1 MMSLKPSTKPDI
13 LVGGILDLRF
23 AVRSLLHRPAF
34 TWVALVALALGIGAS
49 TAIFS
54 VLHAVALRPLPWRDP
69 ERIVAL
75 QEVRP
80 DLPAGRGRGGFLL
93 DNVREWSERSGTM
106 EALAAFM
113 GTGLTLTGREEPVRL
128 EGLRVTP
135 DLFRVLGVGAT
146 LGRTFTQEEVDRGEE
161 RLAVLSS
168 RAFERY
174 FGSDRELV
182 GGTIRLDGEPYTLLG
197 VMPASFS
204 YPDPSVEVYVPL
216 VWQASS
222 DPDQVREIMLPA
234 IGRLAE
240 GVTVAQ
246 AQAEGQILLRELT
259 EQRSTA
265 RRERRRELRERGG
278 AGGPAVRQGPGPGA
292 PGPGAPEAGAG
303 ERRVVVGG
311 PGEPPG
317 GERRVVLGGPGRDGE
332 GPEQREVEV
341 AAGDRPPGPAPGGPA
356 GFEVDPDAEPARP
369 ESELRVVTLH
379 DQRLE
384 PIRPALRVL
393 VGAVVLV
400 MLIACA
406 NVANLILTRNLQ
418 RRREL
423 ATRAALGA
431 GRARLGRLL
440 FLESLVLGGGGAA
453 LGLLLAFAGIRWIR
467 GLDPGSIPRLEEVG
481 LHPVVVL
488 FAVGLA
494 LLTGVLF
501 GVMPAAL
508 LSFQRLTSSL
518 GRDGGSAAGGRP
530 LQGTLR
536 AVLAVAEV
544 ALALVLLI
552 GAGLLSS
559 SFLRLASV
567 DPGYDPESALT
578 ARVSPPLARYP
589 PGEART
595 RFFDQLLEKLSAV
608 PGVEAAGFTNMLPP
622 AQGRIVMSFA
632 VEGRP
637 QSNHPEDGMQ
647 GDLLLVGGRYFDA
660 MGIPVREGR
669 VFDQRDRAGGPPV
682 VVVNEAL
689 ARRYFPDGRV
699 VGERLAGFGEIVG
712 VVGDVKPEG
721 LDSEAQPS
729 FFVQMPQAPPM
740 LLQAFIR
747 MHLVVRGADP
757 QRLASAVR
765 TQLATLDPDVPLEG
779 VETMEQRLAA
789 SVAQPRFYAAIL
801 GVFAVL
807 ALLLAVVG
815 VYGVLAFSVSQE
827 ARQTGIRMALGAQRS
842 QVLARTLAR
851 GLGLA
856 AAGVAV
862 GIAGALALRGALAD
876 MLFGIEATDP
886 ATFVTLSAVLLLAAA
901 AACWVPARRAASAD
915 PVSSLRHE

>member
-1 MMSLKPSTKPDI
+1 M
-13 LVGGILDLRF
+13 LDLRF

-69 ERIVAL
+69 ARIVAL
-75 QEVRP
+75 HEIRP
-80 DLPAGRGRGGFLL
+80 NLPAARGRGGFLL
-93 DNVREWSERSGTM
+93 DNVREWSERSRTM
-106 EALAAFM
+106 DAIAAFM

-135 DLFRVLGVGAT
+135 GLFRVLGVGAR
-146 LGRTFTQEEVDRGEE
+146 LGRAFTQEEVDRGEE
-161 RLAVLSS
+161 RLAVLSAE
-168 RAFERY
+168 AFERY
-174 FGSDRELV
+174 FGGDRELV
-182 GGTIRLDGEPYTLLG
+182 GQGIRLDGEPYTLLG
-197 VMPASFS
+197 VMPASFAF
-204 YPDPSVEVYVPL
+204 PDPSVEVYVPL
-216 VWQASS
+216 VWQASA
-222 DPDQVREIMLPA
+222 DHDQVREIMLPA

-246 AQAEGQILLRELT
+246 AQAEGQILLRELNAA
-259 EQRSTA
+259 RSTA
-265 RRERRRELRERGG
+265 RRERRREMRERGEPDG
-278 AGGPAVRQGPGPGA
+278 RAGSMVRRGPGPG
-292 PGPGAPEAGAG
+292 GPEGGTG
-303 ERRVVVGG
+303 ERRVVVGD
-311 PGEPPG
+311 P
-317 GERRVVLGGPGRDGE
+317 
-332 GPEQREVEV
+332 GPESPDPAEREVEV
-341 AAGDRPPGPAPGGPA
+341 AAGERPSGGPPGFAV
-356 GFEVDPDAEPARP
+356 EPDAEPAPP
-369 ESELRVVTLH
+369 ESQLQVVTLH
-379 DQRLE
+379 DQQLE

-467 GLDPGSIPRLEEVG
+467 TLDPGSIPRLDEVG

-501 GVMPAAL
+501 GVLPAAL

-518 GRDGGSAAGGRP
+518 GRDAGSATGGRP

-536 AVLAVAEV
+536 GALAVVEV

-559 SFLRLASV
+559 SFLRLAAV
-567 DPGYDPESALT
+567 DPGYDPESVLT
-578 ARVSPPLARYP
+578 ARVSPPLAQYP

-595 RFFDQLLEKLSAV
+595 QFFEQLLEKLAAGS
-608 PGVEAAGFTNMLPP
+608 GVEAAGFTNMLPP
-622 AQGRIVMSFA
+622 AQGRIVLSFA

-637 QSNHPEDGMQ
+637 QSNDPEDRLQ
-647 GDLLLVGGRYFDA
+647 GELFWVGGRYFEA
-660 MGIPVREGR
+660 MGIPTREGR

-712 VVGDVKPEG
+712 VVGDVKPQG
-721 LDSEAQPS
+721 LDSEAEPS
-729 FFVQMPQAPPM
+729 FFVQLPQAPAM
-740 LLQAFIR
+740 MVQAFAR

-757 QRLASAVR
+757 QGLIPAVR
-765 TQLATLDPDVPLEG
+765 TQLATLDPNVPLEG
-779 VETMEQRLAA
+779 VETMEQRLAD

-801 GVFAVL
+801 GVFGVL

-815 VYGVLAFSVSQE
+815 VYGVLAFAVSQE
-827 ARQTGIRMALGAQRS
+827 ARHTGIRMALGAQRS
-842 QVLARTLAR
+842 QVLARTLGR
-851 GLGLA
+851 GLRLA
-856 AAGVAV
+856 AAGIAV
-862 GIAGALALRGALAD
+862 GITGAVALRGALAD

-886 ATFVTLSAVLLLAAA
+886 ATFATLSALLLLAAA

-915 PVSSLRHE
+915 PVTTLRHE